1 MLMTHPVVPKDR
13 VEQYEA
19 LHAESGGEE
28 YRRHL
33 DGVSSTLCVFTGT
46 RDIDS
51 ALMAARHQI
60 PVAHRADNSLL
71 TS

>member
-1 MLMTHPVVPKDR
+1 MLTYPAVSMDL

-28 YRRHL
+28 YRRRL

-46 RDIDS
+46 RGIDS
-51 ALMAARHQI
+51 ALMAARHQT